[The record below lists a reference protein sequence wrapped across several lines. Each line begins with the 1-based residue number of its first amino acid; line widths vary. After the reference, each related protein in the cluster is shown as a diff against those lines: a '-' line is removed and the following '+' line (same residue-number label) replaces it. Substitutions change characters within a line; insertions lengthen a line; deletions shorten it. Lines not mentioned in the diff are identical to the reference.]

1 MKKIIKSREFM
12 SLLIIIGV
20 FLGVGLFNAEFL
32 SMKNIFQTLNGSVVY
47 SLVALG
53 MTFVLFIGEI
63 DVSIGATLGFS
74 AALSGSLIL
83 QGYSFFTVLLVTIT
97 FGLVVGSINAIGV
110 LFFKIPSI
118 IMTLGT
124 NGIIRGLIYVYTGGK
139 WIENLPMDFK
149 NLAQKNIGNT
159 FSYFYAAVLLLAIV
173 LYIITTKTDTGRS
186 FKAVGDNQEGARLIG
201 ISVQKIKF
209 ISFIICSIFA
219 SVAGIMY
226 TSRVGFVTPTAGI
239 GYEMTAIAACVI
251 GGVSLN
257 GGIGSIWA
265 ALTGSILMASISRVL
280 VFLGFPSTFDN
291 TITGSILIVIVVVG
305 AIMNQRS
312 DEKIRQAR
320 LATRND

>member
-83 QGYSFFTVLLVTIT
+83 QGYSFFTVLLATIT